1 LITGQGTGRHGL
13 ILMRSPDSRRSR
25 RLSPLARVPEPVT
38 VRAPAKINLHLAVGP
53 VRPDGYHELVTVF
66 QAVSLYDELTA
77 TPARTLTLA
86 VSGEGAAEVPHD
98 ERNLAWRAA
107 ALLAERAGV
116 DAAVHLDLT
125 KAIPVAAGLAGGS
138 ADAAAAL
145 VACDALWGTALPRR
159 DLLDLA
165 AQLGADVAF
174 GLVGGTALG
183 TGRGERLTPVL
194 AGGRWHWVLAIAPG
208 GLSTPEVYRELDR
221 LRAAGPEPAD
231 LLDVGPASGLINAL
245 RAQDPEQLGKLLAN
259 DLQPAALSLRPPLR
273 TTLRSGVEL
282 GALGALVSGS
292 GPTCALLAR
301 SEEHAVRLAA
311 ALAGAGVCRTVKVV
325 SAPAGGARV
334 VEPT

>member
-1 LITGQGTGRHGL
+1 
-13 ILMRSPDSRRSR
+13 
-25 RLSPLARVPEPVT
+25 VPEPVT
-38 VRAPAKINLHLAVGP
+38 VRVPAKINLHLAVGP

-66 QAVSLYDELTA
+66 QAISLYDELTA
-77 TPARTLTLA
+77 TPARALTLA
-86 VSGEGAAEVPHD
+86 IAGEGAEELPAD

-107 ALLAERAGV
+107 QLLATRAGV
-116 DAAVHLDLT
+116 DAAVHLDIS

-145 VACDALWGTALPRR
+145 VACDALWGTGLER
-159 DLLDLA
+159 DELLELA

-194 AGGRWHWVLAIAPG
+194 AGGRWHWVLAIAHD
-208 GLSTPEVYRELDR
+208 GLATPAVYRELDR
-221 LRAAGPEPAD
+221 MRAAAAVPTDPAAA
-231 LLDVGPASGLINAL
+231 GASGLINAL

-325 SAPAGGARV
+325 AGPVGGARV
-334 VEPT
+334 VEPA

>member
-1 LITGQGTGRHGL
+1 
-13 ILMRSPDSRRSR
+13 M
-25 RLSPLARVPEPVT
+25 PEPVT
-38 VRAPAKINLHLAVGP
+38 VRVPAKINLHLAVGP

-66 QAVSLYDELTA
+66 QAISLYDELTA

-86 VSGEGAAEVPHD
+86 VSGEGAEELPTH

-107 ALLAERAGV
+107 QLLATRAGV
-116 DAAVHLDLT
+116 DAAVHLDIT

-145 VACDALWGTALPRR
+145 VACDALWGTGLER
-159 DLLDLA
+159 DELLELA

-194 AGGRWHWVLAIAPG
+194 AGGRWHWVLAIANG
-208 GLSTPEVYRELDR
+208 GLATPAVYQELDR
-221 LRAAGPEPAD
+221 MRAAAAVPTDPAAA
-231 LLDVGPASGLINAL
+231 GASGLINAL

-273 TTLRSGVEL
+273 TTLRSGIEL

-325 SAPAGGARV
+325 SGPVGGARV
-334 VEPT
+334 VEPG

>member
-1 LITGQGTGRHGL
+1 
-13 ILMRSPDSRRSR
+13 
-25 RLSPLARVPEPVT
+25 V
-38 VRAPAKINLHLAVGP
+38 PAKINLHLAVGP

-86 VSGEGAAEVPHD
+86 VSGEGAD
-98 ERNLAWRAA
+98 ELPTGGDNLAWRAA
-107 ALLAERAGV
+107 ELLARQAGV
-116 DAAVHLDLT
+116 DAAVHLELA

-145 VACDALWGTALPRR
+145 VACDALWGTGLPRSEMIE
-159 DLLDLA
+159 LA

-174 GLVGGTALG
+174 CLVGGTALG

-194 AGGRWHWVLAIAPG
+194 AGGRWHWVLAVAHG
-208 GLSTPEVYRELDR
+208 GLSTPAVYAELDR
-221 LRAAGPEPAD
+221 LRAQAGASDPAA
-231 LLDVGPASGLINAL
+231 VGPASGLINAM
-245 RAQDPEQLGKLLAN
+245 RVQDPEQLGKLLAS

-273 TTLRSGVEL
+273 QTLQAAVEL
-282 GALGALVSGS
+282 GALGAVVSGS

-311 ALAGAGVCRTVKVV
+311 ALAGAGVCRTVTVV
-325 SAPAGGARV
+325 TGPVGGARV
-334 VEPT
+334 VEPA